1 MFAMSKNNNVN
12 MKSSEK
18 NMLRGSTNKLYD
30 NNQNYSTKNIQN
42 HPGGGEDSNIMG
54 SKFENTIAKGMLQ
67 SRQGPIKRGNQE
79 MPNRNQ
85 LTMKK
90 GASLDNVLGNKKIA
104 NQMINVASDKIRE
117 MLDAKRE
124 KAQKN

>member
-54 SKFENTIAKGMLQ
+54 SKFENTIASNNSTSK
-67 SRQGPIKRGNQE
+67 K
-79 MPNRNQ
+79 NRR
-85 LTMKK
+85 
-90 GASLDNVLGNKKIA
+90 NVTITARSNKK
-104 NQMINVASDKIRE
+104 R
-117 MLDAKRE
+117 
-124 KAQKN
+124 